1 MTVLVKLSVAGTS
14 TTLFNLYSNIDYNT
28 AIVTGITKL
37 QLQQQGYLLSNVPNN
52 ATIIR
57 VVATDN
63 CSNSIDIPI
72 SLLTTTSSTTSST
85 SSSTSTSTS
94 TTTVPI
100 TSSSTTSTSTS
111 TTSTTTILDCT
122 LAGNAVSI

>member
-37 QLQQQGYLLSNVPNN
+37 QLQQQGYLLLNVPNN

-85 SSSTSTSTS
+85 S

-100 TSSSTTSTSTS
+100 TSSSTTS
-111 TTSTTTILDCT
+111 TSTTTILDCT